1 MPRDVPSSDGK
12 KPTEREKFRFI
23 DCSNTKQ
30 KNCQNKT
37 SSPKIGE
44 GKMINPNS
52 QTNQTDKREFK
63 GKLNK
68 LKSTNLI
75 NESKIDGINLIY
87 MVNTRIS

>member
-1 MPRDVPSSDGK
+1 MYHPA
-12 KPTEREKFRFI
+12 TERNLRKERSLDLLI
-23 DCSNTKQ
+23 VQIQ

-44 GKMINPNS
+44 EKMINPNS